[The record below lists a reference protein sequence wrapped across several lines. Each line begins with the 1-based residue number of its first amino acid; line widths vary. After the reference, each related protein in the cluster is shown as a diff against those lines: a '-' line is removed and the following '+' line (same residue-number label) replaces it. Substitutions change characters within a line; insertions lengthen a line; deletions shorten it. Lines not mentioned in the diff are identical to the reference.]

1 MKYIEIFLKLAF
13 LIISVMFII
22 TNSIDSSWFFVS
34 LLVSFLLGIILIINK
49 NSSYN
54 YPQTDRDYL
63 IRRIEGVL
71 LLIFS
76 LTAFFLIY

>member
-63 IRRIEGVL
+63 ISRIEGVL